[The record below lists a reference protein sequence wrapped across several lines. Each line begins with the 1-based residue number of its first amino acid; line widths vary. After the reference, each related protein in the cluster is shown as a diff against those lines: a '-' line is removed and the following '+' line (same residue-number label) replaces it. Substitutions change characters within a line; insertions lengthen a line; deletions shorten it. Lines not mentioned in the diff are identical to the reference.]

1 MRYLPLTPDDRRA
14 MLAKIGAPD
23 VDALYRDVPKSAIV
37 GLSAFDLPD
46 TQGEL
51 EVERAMSKLAAK
63 NTAASAA
70 PFFCGAG
77 AYKHHVPSAVDH
89 LIQRS
94 EFLTSYTPY
103 QPEIA
108 QGTLQYLFE
117 FQTQVALLTG
127 MEVANASLYD
137 GSTATAE
144 GVLMAQRITKRPKAI
159 LSGGLHPHYAETV
172 ETVAS
177 LSGVVTR
184 APVTPGSAEDII
196 ALIDD
201 QTACVVVQSPDVFGL
216 IRNLRPIA
224 DAAHARG
231 ALLIAVVTE
240 AVSLGLLESP
250 GAQGADIVAAE
261 GQSIGNGLNFGGP
274 YVGLFATREKFLR
287 QLPGRLTGETVD
299 AEGRRGYVLTLST
312 REQHIRREKAT
323 SNICTNSG
331 LCCLAFTIHLS
342 LLGEEGLTRLA
353 RINHAKAS
361 ALADRLAALPGVELV
376 TSAFFNEFTIK
387 LPKPAAPIVDTLATR
402 GIIAGVPASRLL
414 PREACAA
421 NLLMVAATETNTD
434 EEFDALVS
442 ALKDVLS

>member
-14 MLAKIGAPD
+14 MLARIGAPD
-23 VDALYRDVPKSAIV
+23 MDALFRDVPRAAHVK
-37 GLSAFDLPD
+37 LSAFDLPE
-46 TQGEL
+46 TQGEM
-51 EVERAMSKLAAK
+51 EVERALARLAAK
-63 NTAASAA
+63 NVAAGAG

-144 GVLMAQRITKRPKAI
+144 AVMMAQRLTRRGKAI
-159 LSGGLHPHYAETV
+159 LSGGLHAHYAETV

-177 LSGVVTR
+177 LQGVISR
-184 APVTPGSAEDII
+184 AKVTPGEAEDII
-196 ALIDD
+196 SLIDD
-201 QTACVVVQSPDVFGL
+201 ETACVVVQSPDVFGL

-224 DAAHARG
+224 EAAHARG

-240 AVSLGLLESP
+240 TVSLGLLESP

-261 GQSIGNGLNFGGP
+261 GQSIGNGLSFGGP

-287 QLPGRLTGETVD
+287 QMPGRLTGETVD
-299 AEGRRGYVLTLST
+299 VDGRRGYVLTLST

-331 LCCLAFTIHLS
+331 LCTLAFTIHLS
-342 LLGEEGLTRLA
+342 LLGEEGFIRLA
-353 RINHAKAS
+353 RLNHARAS
-361 ALADRLAALPGVELV
+361 ALADRLAAIPGVELL
-376 TSAFFNEFTIK
+376 TPAFFNEFTVK
-387 LPKPAAPIVDTLATR
+387 LPRPAAPIVDALAKK
-402 GIIAGVPASRLL
+402 GVLAGVPASRLM
-414 PREACAA
+414 PHEQAA
-421 NLLMVAATETNTD
+421 ENLLIVAATECNSD
-434 EEFDALVS
+434 DDFAALERG
-442 ALKDVLS
+442 LKEVL